1 LGGGRGEIGRLI
13 RGSAVQKKVEAPD
26 GANAR
31 WCIGQ
36 YFRELA
42 GRFKTGFDPAK
53 TIPANPD
60 ELTPPAGVFIL
71 ARIGGQP
78 IGCGALQV
86 KDRTIREIKRMWVAA
101 DARGLGVGRHIR
113 EKLETHARAFGG
125 RTLWLET
132 NRTLKEARCIASA
145 DILKSSPSTMSRMR
159 ITGSKRS
166 EYDDLDARTIG
177 LAAPTQCRHIR
188 LAAKGPPLEDRTRQ
202 DCTNPSNRD
211 QAISPAKHRC
221 VLR

>member
-1 LGGGRGEIGRLI
+1 MGEIERLI
-13 RGSAVQKKVEAPD
+13 RACAVQITAEARSGWRPIAPSKK
-26 GANAR
+26 R
-31 WCIGQ
+31 
-36 YFRELA
+36 R
-42 GRFKTGFDPAK
+42 
-53 TIPANPD
+53 
-60 ELTPPAGVFIL
+60 
-71 ARIGGQP
+71 
-78 IGCGALQV
+78 
-86 KDRTIREIKRMWVAA
+86 
-101 DARGLGVGRHIR
+101 
-113 EKLETHARAFGG
+113 
-125 RTLWLET
+125 
-132 NRTLKEARCIASA
+132 RCIASA